1 MLNYLYKSE
10 ELDNALQDI
19 FGEEETLFG
28 CRAINKQAPNKV
40 AVVATGEEDDKSLLL
55 TNYNREW
62 LTNDDQSTLFSTLP
76 LNYVL
81 THVGNNLRRE
91 ERPNEELKIWEV

>member
-62 LTNDDQSTLFSTLP
+62 LTNDDQSTLFSPLP